1 MKFSA
6 LITVIQDNDEE
17 RAIEVAKESGAG
29 SVTIL
34 HGKNIG
40 LKEKK
45 VFFGLTLEENVSVLL
60 FVLPRKLTMKVMRT
74 LREEFD
80 LDNPDNSG
88 MAFTLP
94 LTHVA
99 GLDTNEL
106 HQFED
111 NIKTMLG
118 GIQC

>member
-1 MKFSA
+1 
-6 LITVIQDNDEE
+6 
-17 RAIEVAKESGAG
+17 
-29 SVTIL
+29 
-34 HGKNIG
+34 
-40 LKEKK
+40 
-45 VFFGLTLEENVSVLL
+45 
-60 FVLPRKLTMKVMRT
+60 MKVMRT

-80 LDNPDNSG
+80 LDNPENSG

-99 GLDTNEL
+99 GLDTDEL